1 MIEAFPQGLGDS
13 VGSCIPLQF
22 GAGGTEK
29 KKKTVQAG
37 TPEASARSLLRGEV
51 SFCVS

>member
-1 MIEAFPQGLGDS
+1 MIEAFLQGLGDS

-29 KKKTVQAG
+29 KKTSRQGLQKLAHA
-37 TPEASARSLLRGEV
+37 PY
-51 SFCVS
+51 

>member
-1 MIEAFPQGLGDS
+1 MIAAFLQGLGDS

-29 KKKTVQAG
+29 KKRPGRDSK
-37 TPEASARSLLRGEV
+37 S
-51 SFCVS
+51 